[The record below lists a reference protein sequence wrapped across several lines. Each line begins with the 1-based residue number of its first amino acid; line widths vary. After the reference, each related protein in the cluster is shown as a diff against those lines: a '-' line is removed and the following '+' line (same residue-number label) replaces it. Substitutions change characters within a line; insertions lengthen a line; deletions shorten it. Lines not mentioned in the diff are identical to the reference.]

1 MLSYKSIAYPVAGA
15 LVGAM
20 FGGPLAG
27 MAGAKLGSV
36 AALGGSI
43 VGKSFQSITV
53 YKLLKYKTYAALF
66 HAPHDNLTTKKISK
80 SESHV
85 AFFAD
90 FFKKYS

>member
-43 VGKSFQSITV
+43 VGKSF
-53 YKLLKYKTYAALF
+53 K
-66 HAPHDNLTTKKISK
+66 
-80 SESHV
+80 
-85 AFFAD
+85 
-90 FFKKYS
+90 